1 MDALT
6 LAADLASIIGV
17 PLAIIGIGVTFVQ
30 VMRVK
35 TTAEAARIAADNAR
49 VKLLSVDILASLD
62 RVIASVRELQYLHRS
77 KFSISLLHTRYEVAL
92 AGLLGL
98 EADLRSEAATYEAEI
113 GTIMHLLSEIS
124 NLHEAVE
131 NYGRTKSL
139 PDLTKANVTLSK
151 LLLQLQSG
159 RERLRA
165 RLGGDDGKQADR

>member
-1 MDALT
+1 MDSLT
-6 LAADLASIIGV
+6 LTADLASIIGV
-17 PLAIIGIGVTFVQ
+17 PLAIIGVAITFVQ
-30 VMRVK
+30 VMRAK
-35 TTAEAARIAADNAR
+35 TAAEAARAAADNAR
-49 VKLLSVDILASLD
+49 VKLLSVDILSSFD

-77 KFSISLLHTRYEVAL
+77 RFSRSLLHTRYEVAL

-98 EADLRSEAATYEAEI
+98 EADLRSEATVYEAEI
-113 GTIMHLLSEIS
+113 ESVMHLLSEVS
-124 NLHEAVE
+124 TLHEAVE

-151 LLLQLQSG
+151 LLLHLQSG